1 MLRSTCETLDPLAT
15 AKRNQWATRPGT
27 SGVRIVS
34 ALSGGPLELTQF
46 TNVFT
51 DPSRNREPQ
60 GIFRGYAPCM
70 EDHADQLGCQG
81 GQCGISSS
89 PGQGFRPAAP
99 KKRWNTAPASW
110 NTAHSSSEA
119 VVITLCFLWL
129 TTCPDGSAQ
138 PTSRAI
144 EDAKN
149 TQTEATQS
157 AVLRQTCTSTPTSRL
172 RSEICVSRATKNSA
186 SVEQASKS
194 APWSSSI
201 STAVILERFTA

>member
-1 MLRSTCETLDPLAT
+1 
-15 AKRNQWATRPGT
+15 
-27 SGVRIVS
+27 
-34 ALSGGPLELTQF
+34 
-46 TNVFT
+46 
-51 DPSRNREPQ
+51 
-60 GIFRGYAPCM
+60 M